1 MLFLELGV
9 TAPVKLQPSEDVEA
23 PVDMRPGAEI
33 FKPSVAVI
41 LEMERWLNACG
52 QQGLMETRSHFLYC
66 FAFRRPLTAS
76 VLRENISSSAGKAP
90 LMFDI

>member
-1 MLFLELGV
+1 M
-9 TAPVKLQPSEDVEA
+9 TAPVKLQPSEDADV
-23 PVDMRPGAEI
+23 PVDMWPGAEI

-41 LEMERWLNACG
+41 LEMELWLNACG
-52 QQGLMETRSHFLYC
+52 RRGLMETRSHFLYC

-76 VLRENISSSAGKAP
+76 VLRQNISSSAGKAP